1 MGRFR
6 ELFFGEFNNLS
17 RALLKPG
24 RVKKLRL
31 SFPDNLN
38 DHGAE
43 FLKFTKIR
51 SLNIQTNIYH
61 APYLPKQI
69 GQLKTLTKLSILN
82 VPFEEFPEWIPGLT
96 NLEYLMVRGCEI
108 TEIPPGIK
116 NLQKIKVLRIENCE
130 VTALPVQ
137 LAAIPNLKYLSL
149 TDTRIKKLDVSS
161 LPPNLETLGIIM
173 TLINTDEKF
182 RIKEHKPTLK
192 FD

>member
-6 ELFFGEFNNLS
+6 EILFGEFSNLS
-17 RALLKPG
+17 RALLKPA
-24 RVKKLRL
+24 RVKKLCL
-31 SFPDNLN
+31 LFPDNLN
-38 DHGAE
+38 DHDAE
-43 FLKFTKIR
+43 FLKFTQLRWLDIK
-51 SLNIQTNIYH
+51 TNINH

-82 VPFEEFPEWIPGLT
+82 VPFLEFPECILGLT

-108 TEIPPGIK
+108 TEIPAGIK
-116 NLQKIKVLRIENCE
+116 NLQKLKVLRIENCQ
-130 VTALPVQ
+130 VTTLPVQ
-137 LAAIPNLKYLSL
+137 LAAMPNLKYLSL
-149 TDTRIKKLDVSS
+149 TDTRIKELDVGS

-173 TLINTDEKF
+173 TLIDTDEKF